1 MLKEQSDLV
10 VAASV
15 WGKGSSVIL
24 EHAKLVVLSGTKLSC
39 PEGRVIVERRP
50 DTWQSARGWHRKV
63 IIRGESK
70 LRYEAPAYRF
80 DSADVYQEVL
90 LCGGVLWSHA
100 RELLAFFDPNTERW
114 RDADNQQ
121 WSAIHIVGNSTVPTE
136 PSPPIVEPFAEPV
149 EESPSTVASLET
161 RPSTV

>member
-1 MLKEQSDLV
+1 MLKEQCDLV

-24 EHAKLVVLSGTKLSC
+24 EHAKLVVLSGKKLSC
-39 PEGRVIVERRP
+39 PEGRVIVERAP

-100 RELLAFFDPNTERW
+100 RELLAFFDPATERW

-121 WSAIHIVGNSTVPTE
+121 WSAIHIVGNRAAAPETL
-136 PSPPIVEPFAEPV
+136 SPLVERVAEPV
-149 EESPSTVASLET
+149 ADCLEGRT
-161 RPSTV
+161 TTA